1 MILAS
6 SQLIVHS
13 SKVRTPQ
20 RHNSESVLY
29 MNDEQKSICTSN
41 STEDLMSESSYQQRQ
56 FQQRS
61 SDRSNRSDNRL
72 FPINTYT
79 EQPASLNTSTTSL
92 DAKLVTLFFSFCIYL
107 VIYLFIHYYFHNI
120 SHAIL
125 KSVVESFKTS
135 MSHSLCLFYLFTC
148 INKFLYIIFS
158 FLDC

>member
-1 MILAS
+1 MFVWFHYDIIAS

-29 MNDEQKSICTSN
+29 MNDEQKICTSN

-92 DAKLVTLFFSFCIYL
+92 DAKLVTLFCCLLFIYL
-107 VIYLFIHYYFHNI
+107 YY
-120 SHAIL
+120 
-125 KSVVESFKTS
+125 
-135 MSHSLCLFYLFTC
+135 SLL
-148 INKFLYIIFS
+148 
-158 FLDC
+158 

>member
-1 MILAS
+1 MDLSKSLPEVARIVPGNKSNTMTPFVNKCFCFFCLLAS

-29 MNDEQKSICTSN
+29 MNDEQKVLGTSSN

-79 EQPASLNTSTTSL
+79 EPPASLNTSTTSL
-92 DAKLVTLFFSFCIYL
+92 DAKLVI
-107 VIYLFIHYYFHNI
+107 HNI
-120 SHAIL
+120 SHAIF
-125 KSVVESFKTS
+125 KSVVS
-135 MSHSLCLFYLFTC
+135 
-148 INKFLYIIFS
+148 
-158 FLDC
+158 